1 MHLASTTVQPGVIEV
16 GEVDPPAPAPD
27 EAVLRVEAVGICG
40 TDLHI
45 FDGSYPVTFPLVQG
59 HEIAGVVESLPDG
72 HTALAVGDRVA
83 VEPATSCGT
92 CHACRHGAPNA
103 CARMSA
109 VGVHRPGGLQGLVS
123 VPVAYCHPTGGLAPE
138 VVALCE
144 PMSVS
149 LHAVTRAGIA
159 AGERVVVLGCG
170 PIGLGAVIAAVDR
183 GAEVLAVDLQPAR
196 LALAGELGATATVRG
211 LDELPERV
219 REWTSGDGATA
230 VVEATGVPAVVEA
243 AVEVVA
249 TAGRIAMVG
258 VSEARASLPIREF
271 TRKELTVVGSRATR
285 DFPAA
290 VALVARRAALVS
302 RLVTH
307 EFPLVDTL
315 EAVRFAAASQDRTI
329 KTLVRVAG

>member
-1 MHLASTTVQPGVIEV
+1 MHLAATTTQPGVLEV
-16 GEVDPPAPAPD
+16 GEVDPPVPGPD
-27 EAVLRVEAVGICG
+27 EAVLRVEATGICG

-59 HEIAGVVESLPDG
+59 HEIAGVVESLPAG
-72 HTALAVGDRVA
+72 HTGVLAVGDRVA
-83 VEPATSCGT
+83 VEPATACGT

-103 CARMSA
+103 CAHMSA
-109 VGVHRPGGLQGLVS
+109 VGVHRPGGLQQLVT
-123 VPVAYCHPTGGLAPE
+123 VPVAYCHPTGALAPE
-138 VVALCE
+138 IAALCE

-159 AGERVVVLGCG
+159 EDERVVVLGCG
-170 PIGLGAVIAAVDR
+170 PIGLGAVIAAADR
-183 GAEVLAVDLQPAR
+183 GARVLAVDLQPAR
-196 LALAGELGATATVRG
+196 LALAHELGATATVRG
-211 LDELPERV
+211 LDELPERA
-219 REWTSGDGATA
+219 RRWTRGDGASA

-258 VSEARASLPIREF
+258 VSEAHASLPIREF

-290 VALVARRAALVS
+290 VALVARRAAEVS

-307 EFPLVDTL
+307 EFPLTGSL
-315 EAVRFAAASQDRTI
+315 EAIRFSAANQDRTI
-329 KTLVRVAG
+329 KTLVRV